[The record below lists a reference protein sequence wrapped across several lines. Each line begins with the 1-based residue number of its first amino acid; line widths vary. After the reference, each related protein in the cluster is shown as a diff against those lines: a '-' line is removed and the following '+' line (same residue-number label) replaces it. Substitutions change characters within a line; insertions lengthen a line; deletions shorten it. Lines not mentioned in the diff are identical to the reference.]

1 MSTRKGQGQAGR
13 DMDADME
20 TIARA
25 LRQDVETL
33 AANASVPSASAVW
46 FRAER
51 RARQDALRRAEQPIW
66 LAERLALVGAGVVL
80 GWLSSLALPWLR
92 SEDLPGR
99 ATALLES
106 FASGMTA
113 APATGLVF
121 LALAAAAL
129 VGLGAATGVL
139 SGTSGD

>member
-1 MSTRKGQGQAGR
+1 MN
-13 DMDADME
+13 
-20 TIARA
+20 TIGDA
-25 LRQDVETL
+25 LRQDLEAV
-33 AANASVPSASAVW
+33 AAGASVPPASAVW

-99 ATALLES
+99 ATALVQSLT
-106 FASGMTA
+106 TA
-113 APATGLVF
+113 PDAVPVAGLVVF
-121 LALAAAAL
+121 ALCAVAVSFGMLAAFRH
-129 VGLGAATGVL
+129 
-139 SGTSGD
+139 D